1 MIVIGTN
8 AYADI
13 NEYDNLINT
22 RFMSNNPIRKYWEAL
37 SNSDKESLIIGS
49 TLKYDNETM
58 LYKGVKQSSE
68 QSLQFPRII
77 NNSDILECPDNIKL
91 GIILQ
96 GCNDSMI
103 EGTTEGEMLANGVK
117 SFADG
122 TGARIEFMDS
132 SSSKGSAVRTNSG
145 IMRDI
150 WIHYFAQYSLMV

>member
-13 NEYDNLINT
+13 NEYNNLINT
-22 RFMSNNPIRKYWEAL
+22 RFMSNNPIRKYWESL

-122 TGARIEFMDS
+122 TGARIEFIDS
-132 SSSKGSAVRTNSG
+132 SSSKGSAVRTSNG
-145 IMRDI
+145 IIRDI